1 MKLSLTN
8 IGKIGAASVEISG
21 ITVIAGENNTGK
33 STVGKALYCLF
44 SAFHHIGGK
53 IDEERSMSVYR
64 SIYSPVRRRSTIKS
78 PKGLYDFSQKLCADR
93 QRYMEDPGEL
103 RDVLEKFYESLKIS
117 QEALAELDIE
127 SIFNRVLSYL
137 KMDDVVIKANVL
149 KKVFD
154 SEYNMQVGHV
164 NFKEAESSI
173 SLEIH
178 GEKVIDIAIRNSGQ
192 IEIRN
197 SVDIYSNLAYIEDPF
212 VIDELANGFPAF
224 IYTENHRG
232 RLVEMLRQKRGSSV
246 VGTVIEEIAVS
257 EKLRHIFDILNG
269 ICEGSLS
276 KAEDGYAYA
285 SSKYEE
291 PLSLSNISTGL
302 KTFLTLKTLLMNGSI
317 EEDGTIILDEPEIH
331 LHPEWQLLLAEVIVL
346 IQKEFGVHVL
356 LNTHSPYF
364 LRAIQVY
371 SAKYEI
377 ADMCRYY
384 LSEIAEGRTVITDVT
399 ESIEKIYVKLSRP
412 LQKLEDGRWQDD

>member
-1 MKLSLTN
+1 
-8 IGKIGAASVEISG
+8 
-21 ITVIAGENNTGK
+21 
-33 STVGKALYCLF
+33 
-44 SAFHHIGGK
+44 
-53 IDEERSMSVYR
+53 MSVYR
-64 SIYSPVRRRSTIKS
+64 AIYSPVRRRSTIKS

-246 VGTVIEEIAVS
+246 VGTVIEE
-257 EKLRHIFDILNG
+257 NG
-269 ICEGSLS
+269 IEN
-276 KAEDGYAYA
+276 
-285 SSKYEE
+285 
-291 PLSLSNISTGL
+291 SNGDR
-302 KTFLTLKTLLMNGSI
+302 M
-317 EEDGTIILDEPEIH
+317 
-331 LHPEWQLLLAEVIVL
+331 
-346 IQKEFGVHVL
+346 
-356 LNTHSPYF
+356 
-364 LRAIQVY
+364 
-371 SAKYEI
+371 
-377 ADMCRYY
+377 
-384 LSEIAEGRTVITDVT
+384 
-399 ESIEKIYVKLSRP
+399 
-412 LQKLEDGRWQDD
+412 